1 MLIHF
6 FFFNTM
12 HLRVYISRL
21 KTRGGKGTENLYSS
35 TSTVTLLKLY
45 SITSKST
52 GVEKYLSKSTKYSSQ
67 KLLRVLI
74 TF

>member
-1 MLIHF
+1 MKLSGVGF
-6 FFFNTM
+6 LTCT
-12 HLRVYISRL
+12 
-21 KTRGGKGTENLYSS
+21 TRGGKSTEKLYSS

-45 SITSKST
+45 SIASKST
-52 GVEKYLSKSTKYSSQ
+52 GVKQYLSKSTKYSFQ